1 MFGMFGVDLGFEFWF
16 YSENNGF
23 NYNVDLLNV
32 LVTRKMR
39 TTVTKNIY
47 IFSMASF
54 FFNYYILVLDF
65 LLNF

>member
-39 TTVTKNIY
+39 TTKNIY
-47 IFSMASF
+47 VFSMASF
-54 FFNYYILVLDF
+54 FFDYLF
-65 LLNF
+65 WS

>member
-39 TTVTKNIY
+39 NKEY
-47 IFSMASF
+47 LY
-54 FFNYYILVLDF
+54 FFNGKFF
-65 LLNF
+65 L